1 MKFYAPLVALAV
13 LVAFALVPA
22 QIQAQDTTTTSIS
35 STLNQIP
42 AIVNSLG
49 SSFNQLIQAF
59 TSQQGLNL
67 LMRNIGLA
75 GTVFIN
81 SFLNSGLNI
90 VNYVIY
96 ACLIGLIFP
105 LPVVGW
111 LCTVPITAILAA
123 IVEAIV
129 VLAQTLQALFRP

>member
-1 MKFYAPLVALAV
+1 
-13 LVAFALVPA
+13 
-22 QIQAQDTTTTSIS
+22 
-35 STLNQIP
+35 
-42 AIVNSLG
+42 
-49 SSFNQLIQAF
+49 
-59 TSQQGLNL
+59 
-67 LMRNIGLA
+67 MRNIGLA

-123 IVEAIV
+123 IVEVIV

>member
-59 TSQQGLNL
+59 TSQQGLN
-67 LMRNIGLA
+67 
-75 GTVFIN
+75 
-81 SFLNSGLNI
+81 
-90 VNYVIY
+90 
-96 ACLIGLIFP
+96 C
-105 LPVVGW
+105 
-111 LCTVPITAILAA
+111 
-123 IVEAIV
+123 
-129 VLAQTLQALFRP
+129 